1 VFTSNYG
8 EAGAV
13 VHYRPD
19 VPVYSAQNALYDQ
32 ARPPDGVTTLVVV
45 GGQYPEVRR
54 MFASCTV
61 RARLD
66 NGVGVDNEEQGL
78 PVAVCHGPSDSW
90 AALWPRL
97 HHLD

>member
-1 VFTSNYG
+1 
-8 EAGAV
+8 
-13 VHYRPD
+13 
-19 VPVYSAQNALYDQ
+19 
-32 ARPPDGVTTLVVV
+32 
-45 GGQYPEVRR
+45 